1 MFLNFGQQG
10 VLKLSKYQDE
20 SIQTLIA
27 KHVFYN
33 SFVVNSLQINI
44 SMIKLSSFLFA
55 AGCIFIFAAFSNI
68 QKATGTIILHDEKFG
83 FAPHEFYVA
92 DVIDDRTDR
101 TAVAALIVR
110 NAANLSA
117 IQSADLSGGAAASIK
132 HFLDHNLA
140 TNTTSRP
147 IIITIKK
154 FKLTESRSTERQVT
168 GQFTITF
175 SFELQLKYRTVHLT
189 DYSSGIRY
197 TKPDNQPDVAEST
210 LKQGIKG
217 ALSWFNSWMDQQAG
231 SNVLLA
237 KGVKV
242 KFTDFTEKPEGDT
255 IYYAA
260 NRPLTWD
267 DFKEKPRESRFEAE
281 IFTSIGYTE
290 QTEVAN
296 SIINITIAL
305 KVEVPKS
312 DCWVKDKNLDAYTL
326 NHEQRHFD
334 IEKLVSEHFKQ
345 KILAMDLPVDN
356 FDGPINVEYLETL
369 REANRLQ
376 KQYDTETRHGTDR
389 QAQEQWNEKIDR
401 ELKTYGVKK

>member
-1 MFLNFGQQG
+1 
-10 VLKLSKYQDE
+10 
-20 SIQTLIA
+20 
-27 KHVFYN
+27 
-33 SFVVNSLQINI
+33 
-44 SMIKLSSFLFA
+44 MIKLTSLLYA
-55 AGCIFIFAAFSNI
+55 AGCIFIFAAFSTI
-68 QKATGTIILHDEKFG
+68 QKSTGTIILHDEKLDFT
-83 FAPHEFYVA
+83 PHEFYVA
-92 DVIDDRTDR
+92 DVTDDRPDR
-101 TAVAALIVR
+101 TEVATLIVR
-110 NAANLSA
+110 DAANISA
-117 IQSADLSGGAAASIK
+117 IQSADLRGGAAASIK
-132 HFLDHNLA
+132 QFLGHNLA
-140 TNTTSRP
+140 TNTTLRP

-154 FKLTESRSTERQVT
+154 FRLTESRLTERQVT
-168 GQFTITF
+168 GHLAMAF

-189 DYSSGIRY
+189 DYNSGIRY
-197 TKPDNQPDVAEST
+197 TRPDNQSDVAEST
-210 LKQGIKG
+210 LKQGIEG
-217 ALSWFNSWMDQQAG
+217 ALSWFNIWMDQQAS

-242 KFTDFTEKPEGDT
+242 KFTDFTENPEGDT
-255 IYYAA
+255 IYYTV

-267 DFKEKPRESRFEAE
+267 DFQEKPRESRFEAE
-281 IFTSIGYTE
+281 IFTTIGYAE
-290 QTEVAN
+290 QTEVAKG
-296 SIINITIAL
+296 IININIAL

-376 KQYDTETRHGTDR
+376 KQYDTETRHGTDQ
-389 QAQEQWNEKIDR
+389 QAQRQWNEKIDR

>member
-1 MFLNFGQQG
+1 
-10 VLKLSKYQDE
+10 
-20 SIQTLIA
+20 
-27 KHVFYN
+27 
-33 SFVVNSLQINI
+33 
-44 SMIKLSSFLFA
+44 MIKLSSFLFA
-55 AGCIFIFAAFSNI
+55 AGCVFLFPAFGSN
-68 QKATGTIILHDEKFG
+68 QKATTPIILHDEKMNFT
-83 FAPHEFYVA
+83 PHEFYVA
-92 DVIDDRTDR
+92 DVIDDRPDR
-101 TAVAALIVR
+101 NAVAALIVR

-117 IQSADLSGGAAASIK
+117 IQSVDLSGGAAASIK
-132 HFLDHNLA
+132 QFLGHNLA
-140 TNTTSRP
+140 TNTTLRP

-154 FKLTESRSTERQVT
+154 FKLTESRLTEKQVT
-168 GQFTITF
+168 GHLAMAF

-189 DYSSGIRY
+189 DYNSGIRY
-197 TKPDNQPDVAEST
+197 TRPDSQPDVAEST
-210 LKQGIKG
+210 LRQGIED
-217 ALSWFNSWMDQQAG
+217 ALSWFNSWMDQQAS

-242 KFTDFTEKPEGDT
+242 KFTDFTENPEGDT

-290 QTEVAN
+290 QTEVAK
-296 SIINITIAL
+296 SIININIAL

-356 FDGPINVEYLETL
+356 FDGPINVEYIETL

-376 KQYDTETRHGTDR
+376 KQYDTETRHGTDQ
-389 QAQEQWNEKIDR
+389 QAQRQWNEKIDK
-401 ELKTYGVKK
+401 ELEKYGVKK